1 MTTQNDRYTA
11 TRLSAELG
19 IDNRKMRD
27 ILTAVNP
34 VEVKGQ
40 RKYYIL
46 RDVLP
51 HVAKHVGAPNVIDIN
66 EARARKTEAEAEM
79 AELELLEK
87 KGDLLPMQQVVDT
100 WLDMVAACRTKM
112 LSMPAKLAPVV
123 AVEEAPAVCKQ
134 IIEEQIIEALD
145 EIASYITGD
154 EEEDAADFD
163 FDGGDSGSVEA
174 TADDDGEPVGGRGA

>member
-1 MTTQNDRYTA
+1 MEQTDRYTA

-27 ILTAVNP
+27 ILTPVNP
-34 VEVKGQ
+34 VETKGN

-51 HVAKHVGAPNVIDIN
+51 HVAKYVGAPNVVDIN
-66 EARARKTEAEAEM
+66 VERARKTAAEAEI

-87 KGDLLPMQQVVDT
+87 KGQLVPMSDIVDT
-100 WLDMVAACRTKM
+100 WLEMVAACRTKM

-123 AVEEAPAVCKQ
+123 AVEENPAICKRLV
-134 IIEEQIIEALD
+134 EEQIIEALD
-145 EIASYITGD
+145 EIAKWL
-154 EEEDAADFD
+154 EEEYEPDESAE
-163 FDGGDSGSVEA
+163 SGSSTSVEA
-174 TADDDGEPVGGRGA
+174 TADDDSEPVG

>member
-51 HVAKHVGAPNVIDIN
+51 HIAKHVGSTNVLDIN

-79 AELELLEK
+79 AELELLQR
-87 KGDLLPMQQVVDT
+87 KGDLIPMQQVVDT
-100 WLDMVAACRTKM
+100 WLELIASCRSKM

-123 AVEEAPAVCKQ
+123 AVEDNPAVCKQ
-134 IIEEQIIEALD
+134 IVEEQMMEALD
-145 EIASYITGD
+145 EIARWIDDYADDAGSDEIADGD
-154 EEEDAADFD
+154 NGE
-163 FDGGDSGSVEA
+163 SMEA
-174 TADDDGEPVGGRGA
+174 TAENDGEPVG